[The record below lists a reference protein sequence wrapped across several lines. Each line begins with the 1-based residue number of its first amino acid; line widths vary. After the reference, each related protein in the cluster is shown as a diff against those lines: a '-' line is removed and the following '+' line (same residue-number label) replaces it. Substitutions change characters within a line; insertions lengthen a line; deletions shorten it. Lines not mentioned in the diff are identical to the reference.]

1 MKKMIGLCLLT
12 AGLAFAADETVELKG
27 KLGCGHCNYH
37 KATSCAAAF
46 KTADGKIYIIDN
58 ATKEVMD
65 ARTKGGSIAV
75 TGTVS
80 DKDGVAHVQATKQ
93 ELTK

>member
-1 MKKMIGLCLLT
+1 MKKLIGMFLLT
-12 AGLAFAADETVELKG
+12 ASLALAKEDSVELKG
-27 KLGCGHCNYH
+27 KLGCGHCDYH

-65 ARTKGGSIAV
+65 ARVKGGNIAV
-75 TGTVS
+75 TGTVTEQ
-80 DKDGVAHVQATKQ
+80 DGVGHVQATKQ

>member
-1 MKKMIGLCLLT
+1 MKKMIGMFLLT
-12 AGLAFAADETVELKG
+12 ASLALAKENAVELKG
-27 KLGCGHCNYH
+27 KLGCGHCEYH

-46 KTADGKIYIIDN
+46 KTSDGKIYIIDN

-65 ARTKGGSIAV
+65 ARVKGGTIAV

-80 DKDGVAHVQATKQ
+80 EKGGVLHVAATKQ